1 MRTVRRQAQTDEL
14 GEHTEEILIDVL
26 EMSWDDITKLHEQG
40 IILLPSS
47 RPGHSCEVPS
57 VPPQ

>member
-26 EMSWDDITKLHEQG
+26 EMSWDDITKLYEQQ
-40 IILLPSS
+40 IIL
-47 RPGHSCEVPS
+47 
-57 VPPQ
+57 